1 MVLVLENRW
10 TSISYDLSFITAMT
24 DRDWF
29 EYEYCFAEY
38 EYRVAEYDTNRRN
51 QPQSILLAP
60 RSTASECNAT
70 GACYKVVLLNCL
82 GSPSPAGGS
91 KGRGG

>member
-10 TSISYDLSFITAMT
+10 TSISYDLSFIAAMT

-51 QPQSILLAP
+51 QPQTILLAP
-60 RSTASECNAT
+60 LAPPQRAMLQNPSTLLPCPDDTIRHNLLRS
-70 GACYKVVLLNCL
+70 
-82 GSPSPAGGS
+82 
-91 KGRGG
+91 